1 MLCDIPFSVPS
12 VSPEALSSMS
22 VFMIKFS
29 FLRRNPVEVFII
41 GFLSFFLRRNP
52 SERARGLVWIRTL
65 ACGAG
70 DPGFKSQRA
79 RQQQQEDSLILFR
92 AWGIFARFNHRAC
105 DDMLIY

>member
-1 MLCDIPFSVPS
+1 MYDMFLSVPS
-12 VSPEALSSMS
+12 VSPEALSFMR
-22 VFMIKFS
+22 VFIIRFS

-41 GFLSFFLRRNP
+41 GVFSLFLRRNP

-79 RQQQQEDSLILFR
+79 RYSC
-92 AWGIFARFNHRAC
+92 ARFIWYE
-105 DDMLIY
+105 M